1 MEASHNKGNAMTV
14 RELLVERYAPLH
26 QLTPRSVVIYTNT
39 IDHWMR
45 FLGREPLTSDF
56 DDLVV
61 SRFLAFRNTSIK
73 RGGKTLSP
81 NTVAKD
87 KAQICALWTFAAKKR
102 LVEQFPSL
110 PRTHL
115 VHRTPKAATVD
126 SMQAL
131 MAAAGTGKRAWYGD
145 LPVAWFWQT
154 LIRVAFETGERR
166 GALMA
171 LRWSEIDLEGL
182 QVTFLAETRKGRSR
196 DIVRAISQSV
206 ADQLRLHRGAPGDL
220 VWRYP
225 GKPHS
230 LYASWDLLRKRAG
243 VQVRGLHSIRK
254 SSASYLAAAGGNASE
269 HLGHSNP
276 RTTAVYLD
284 PSIVRPKETA
294 VSRLPQLGG
303 PDAEFVPE
311 ELS

>member
-1 MEASHNKGNAMTV
+1 
-14 RELLVERYAPLH
+14 
-26 QLTPRSVVIYTNT
+26 
-39 IDHWMR
+39 
-45 FLGREPLTSDF
+45 
-56 DDLVV
+56 
-61 SRFLAFRNTSIK
+61 
-73 RGGKTLSP
+73 
-81 NTVAKD
+81 
-87 KAQICALWTFAAKKR
+87 
-102 LVEQFPSL
+102 
-110 PRTHL
+110 L

-131 MAAAGTGKRAWYGD
+131 MAAASTGRRRMYGD
-145 LPVAWFWQT
+145 LPVAWFWGT

-171 LRWSEIDLEGL
+171 LRWSEVDLEGL
-182 QVTFLAETRKGRSR
+182 QVAFLAETRKGRSR
-196 DIVRAISQSV
+196 DIVRAISQGL
-206 ADQLRLHRGAPGDL
+206 ADQLSLHRAAPGDL

-284 PSIVRPKETA
+284 PSIVRPAETA

-303 PDAEFVPE
+303 PDAEFVPDVA
-311 ELS
+311 

>member
-1 MEASHNKGNAMTV
+1 MTV
-14 RELLVERYAPLH
+14 RELLVSRYAPLH
-26 QLTPRSVVIYTNT
+26 QLTPRSVVIYKGT
-39 IDHWMR
+39 IDHWAK
-45 FLGREPLTSDF
+45 FLGREPLLSDF
-56 DDLVV
+56 DDLEV
-61 SRFLAFRNTSIK
+61 SRFLADRATH
-73 RGGKTLSP
+73 RCGGKPISA
-81 NTVAKD
+81 NTVSKD
-87 KAQICALWTFAAKKR
+87 KAQISTLWSWAAKKR

-110 PRTHL
+110 PRTKI

-126 SMQAL
+126 AMQQL
-131 MAAAGTGKRAWYGD
+131 MAAASTGKRKMYGD
-145 LPVAWFWQT
+145 LPVAWFWST

-171 LRWSEIDLEGL
+171 LRWSEVDLEGL

-206 ADQLRLHRGAPGDL
+206 ADQLKLHRGAPGDL

-243 VQVRGLHSIRK
+243 VEVRGLHSIRK

-276 RTTAVYLD
+276 RTTAAYLD
-284 PSIVRPKETA
+284 PSIVRPRETA
-294 VSRLPQLGG
+294 VSRLPELVSQ
-303 PDAEFVPE
+303 DAEFVPE
-311 ELS
+311 EAP